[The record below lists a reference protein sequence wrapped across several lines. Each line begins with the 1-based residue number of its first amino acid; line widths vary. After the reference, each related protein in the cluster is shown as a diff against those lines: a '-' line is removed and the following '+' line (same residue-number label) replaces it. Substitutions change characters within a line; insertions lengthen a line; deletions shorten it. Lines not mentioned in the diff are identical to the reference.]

1 MKATQS
7 SFDRVSPGAR
17 MAQLGKRFLIF
28 ASLIVAGYYL
38 WAAWTID
45 RRMPVAAA
53 VKEARALVE
62 KAGGEDAVKSDARKL
77 LSRFINESAGFMKS
91 DLEDVPALRALGRVL
106 SVARN
111 PSGASPFVR
120 IQVRDRV
127 SGFEFAVFDSR
138 NPQPNPAL
146 PDANKV
152 ADGIYVFID
161 ENP

>member
-1 MKATQS
+1 
-7 SFDRVSPGAR
+7 

-53 VKEARALVE
+53 VKEARGLVE
-62 KAGGEDAVKSDARKL
+62 KAGGEEAVRSDAAKL
-77 LSRFINESAGFMKS
+77 ISKFANTGAGMMKS
-91 DLEDVPALRALGRVL
+91 DLDDVPALRGLGHFL
-106 SVARN
+106 SVNRS
-111 PSGASPFVR
+111 PLGASPFVR
-120 IQVRDRV
+120 IQVRDRR
-127 SGFEFAVFDSR
+127 SGFAFAVFDFR